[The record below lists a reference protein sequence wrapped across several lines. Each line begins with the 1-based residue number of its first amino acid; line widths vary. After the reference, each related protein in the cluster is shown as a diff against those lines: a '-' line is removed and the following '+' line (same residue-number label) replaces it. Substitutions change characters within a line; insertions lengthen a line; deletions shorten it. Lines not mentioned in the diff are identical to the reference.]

1 MRKFISIFIGLLIL
15 IGAGAFAYYLI
26 DSNKKEKPPVQK
38 IVKTVFVDTV
48 QNKTIPIQLPANG
61 TLIAKNRI
69 ELFSEVQGV
78 FQYSA
83 KEFRPGQTYNR
94 GQVLLKLNAQEY
106 TASVQSAKSE
116 LYNQIAAIMPDL
128 RLDYPEV
135 FPKWEKYL
143 NNYDLNKTTPK
154 LPEISNSKE
163 RYFITGRGI
172 LSTYYNVKNL
182 EERLIKYT
190 IVAPF
195 KGVLTEAVVTKGALV
210 RQGQKLG
217 EFIDPSVYELEVS
230 IAKEYSD
237 LLKEGEKVS
246 LTDLKGQKKYTG
258 KVSRINASI
267 DQNTQS
273 IRVYIEVK
281 NEILKEGM
289 YLEAQLEAKQVE
301 NAISI
306 DRKLLV
312 DQTQLYIV
320 RENVLDLVEI
330 NPVYTSETKAVVKG
344 LENGTK
350 YIKKPVPGAY
360 AGMPVKIF
368 QDKQQA
374 KKTN

>member
-1 MRKFISIFIGLLIL
+1 MRKFISIFIGLIIL
-15 IGAGAFAYYLI
+15 IGASALAYYLI
-26 DSNKKEKPPVQK
+26 DSNKKEKPPVK
-38 IVKTVFVDTV
+38 KVVKTVFVDTV

-61 TLIAKNRI
+61 TLVAKNRI

-182 EERLIKYT
+182 EERLVKYT

-195 KGVLTEAVVTKGALV
+195 DGVLTEAVVTKGALV

-246 LTDLKGQKKYTG
+246 LTDLEGKKDYTG
-258 KVSRINASI
+258 TVSRINASI

-281 NEILKEGM
+281 NDALKEGM
-289 YLEAQLEAKQVE
+289 YLEAQLEAKKVE
-301 NAISI
+301 NAILI

-320 RENVLDLVEI
+320 RENVLDLVEV
-330 NPVYTSETKAVVKG
+330 NPVYTSEKKAVIKG
-344 LENGTK
+344 LKDGTK

-360 AGMPVKIF
+360 AGMPIKIF
-368 QDKQQA
+368 QDKKQA
-374 KKTN
+374 KTND

>member
-1 MRKFISIFIGLLIL
+1 MRKFVSIFIGLLIL

-38 IVKTVFVDTV
+38 TVKTVFVDTV
-48 QNKTIPIQLPANG
+48 QNTSVPVQLPANG
-61 TLIAKNRI
+61 SLIAKNRI

-83 KEFRPGQTYNR
+83 KEFRPGQSYKR
-94 GQVLLKLNAQEY
+94 GQVLIKLNAQEY

-143 NNYDLNKTTPK
+143 NDYDLEKTTPQ

-190 IVAPF
+190 IIAPF
-195 KGVLTEAVVTKGALV
+195 DGVLTEAVVTKGALV

-237 LLKEGEKVS
+237 LLKEGEKVK
-246 LTDLKGQKKYTG
+246 LTDLEGKKNYSG
-258 KVSRINASI
+258 IVSRINASI

-281 NEILKEGM
+281 NDSLKEGM
-289 YLEAQLEAKQVE
+289 YLEAQVEAKQVE
-301 NAISI
+301 NAILI

-320 RENVLDLVEI
+320 RDNVLDLVEV
-330 NPVYTSETKAVVKG
+330 NPVYTSEEKAVIKG
-344 LENGTK
+344 LKNGTR
-350 YIKKPVPGAY
+350 YVNKPVSGAY
-360 AGMPVKIF
+360 AGMPVKVF
-368 QDKQQA
+368 QDQQKA
-374 KKTN
+374 KTPN

>member
-1 MRKFISIFIGLLIL
+1 MRKFISIFIGLIIL

-26 DSNKKEKPPVQK
+26 DSNKKEKPPVK
-38 IVKTVFVDTV
+38 KVVKTVFVDTV

-61 TLIAKNRI
+61 TLVAKNRI

-94 GQVLLKLNAQEY
+94 GEVLLKLNAQEY

-135 FPKWEKYL
+135 FPKWEQYL

-182 EERLIKYT
+182 EERLVKYT

-195 KGVLTEAVVTKGALV
+195 DGVLTEAVVTKGALV

-246 LTDLKGQKKYTG
+246 LTDLEGKKDYTG
-258 KVSRINASI
+258 TVSRINASI

-281 NEILKEGM
+281 NDALKEGM
-289 YLEAQLEAKQVE
+289 YLEAQLEAKKVE
-301 NAISI
+301 NAILI

-320 RENVLDLVEI
+320 RENVLDLVEV
-330 NPVYTSETKAVVKG
+330 NPVYTSEKKAVIKG
-344 LENGTK
+344 LKDGTK

-360 AGMPVKIF
+360 AGMPIKIF
-368 QDKQQA
+368 QDKKQA
-374 KKTN
+374 KTND